1 MKLVIASRN
10 SHKIR
15 EFRFMLKD
23 FPNFDVL
30 SLRDFPEY
38 IPPEESGSSFEE
50 NAKIKALDA
59 AQKLKCIVL
68 ADDSGLVVP
77 ALNGEPGIFSARYAG
92 ENASDTENREKLIKN
107 LKNLPEEKRTGYYE
121 CCIAI
126 ASEGGL
132 KKIAC
137 GLCEGQLLQT
147 PRGSHG
153 FGYDSIFIKYDY
165 SKTFAEIESELKNR
179 ISHRRKAFDKLITSL
194 HSLSH

>member
-1 MKLVIASRN
+1 MKLVIASKN
-10 SHKIR
+10 FHKIR

-23 FPNFDVL
+23 FPDFDVL

-38 IPPEESGSSFEE
+38 IPPTESASSFEE
-50 NAKIKALDA
+50 NAKIKALNA
-59 AQKLKCIVL
+59 AQKLKCLVL

-77 ALNGEPGIFSARYAG
+77 ALSGEPGIFSARYAG
-92 ENASDTENREKLIKN
+92 ENASDTENRDKLIKN
-107 LKNLPEEKRTGYYE
+107 LKSLPEEKRTGYYE

-126 ASEGGL
+126 ASESGL
-132 KKIAC
+132 KKTAC
-137 GLCEGQLLQT
+137 GLCEGLLLQT

-179 ISHRRKAFDKLITSL
+179 ISHRRKAFDKLITAL
-194 HSLSH
+194 HGLSR

>member
-10 SHKIR
+10 LHKIR

-23 FPNFDVL
+23 FKGFDIF
-30 SLRDFPEY
+30 SLRDFPDY
-38 IPPEESGSSFEE
+38 LPPEESGCSFEE

-59 AQKLKCIVL
+59 AQKLKHFVL

-92 ENASDTENREKLIKN
+92 KNASDTENREKLITK
-107 LKNLPEEKRTGYYE
+107 LKSLSEEKRTGYYE
-121 CCIAI
+121 CCIAL
-126 ASEGGL
+126 ASESGL

-137 GLCEGQLLQT
+137 ALCEGQLLET

-165 SKTFAEIESELKNR
+165 SKTFAEIEDDTKNR
-179 ISHRRKAFDKLITSL
+179 ISHRRKAFDKLVTSL
-194 HSLSH
+194 HSLCS